1 MQYRTDLQEIYWF
14 VLLSGGTMA
23 SKIAPNANT
32 NRNRGLSR
40 TSEYD
45 DARNVISD
53 GVPTQRPSLINMA

>member
-1 MQYRTDLQEIYWF
+1 MQYRTDLQEIYRF

-23 SKIAPNANT
+23 RNIAPSANR

-40 TSEYD
+40 ISEYD

-53 GVPTQRPSLINMA
+53 GVPTQRPNLINMA